1 MAKLKVTDVLNLLSG
16 KTFDECN
23 QLLDRIENLTKD
35 AEDEGNEDINKT
47 ENDDNIDSSETDDD
61 SSENDSIPK
70 SSENGDDT
78 SEDKIDYSKLQKEYE
93 SLKNQIKK
101 LQAANQHQSLDDENV
116 KSLQEQQ
123 NDIIQKMFG

>member
-23 QLLDRIENLTKD
+23 QLLDRIEILTKE
-35 AEDEGNEDINKT
+35 ADEGDEDKNEA
-47 ENDDNIDSSETDDD
+47 ENDDSVDSSETDDD
-61 SSENDSIPK
+61 SSEDDSVSKTLEDSDDSTKDKNDF
-70 SSENGDDT
+70 
-78 SEDKIDYSKLQKEYE
+78 SKLQKENE

>member
-23 QLLDRIENLTKD
+23 QLLDRIEILTKE
-35 AEDEGNEDINKT
+35 ADEGNEDNNEA
-47 ENDDNIDSSETDDD
+47 ENDDSVDSSETDDD
-61 SSENDSIPK
+61 SSEDDSV
-70 SSENGDDT
+70 SET
-78 SEDKIDYSKLQKEYE
+78 SEDSDDSTKDKNDFSKLQKENE